1 MHAILLPIVSSPAS
15 LHALAIDHLSAAY
28 WGVSSSKAEKHLHLK
43 SSWTISIHLRHLS
56 QPQNLEMRPR
66 NDSKGMVVSR
76 IGVSYWHLGLGI
88 GPQPLRREM
97 LIWITHFQYIESY
110 AWLLENIFSCPEQ
123 LNRWP
128 CHSLTDSLTN
138 SQSDPSDLHCIALHI
153 KKIID
158 AQKLDQ
164 VSI

>member
-1 MHAILLPIVSSPAS
+1 MAIDLSNASTIANSMTNNSTKLALLDACYTLSNRSLPSPAS
-15 LHALAIDHLSAAY
+15 LHAMAIDRCLLSTAY

-66 NDSKGMVVSR
+66 NSSKGMVVSR

-110 AWLLENIFSCPEQ
+110 AWLLENIFRCPEQ
-123 LNRWP
+123 LNR
-128 CHSLTDSLTN
+128 
-138 SQSDPSDLHCIALHI
+138 
-153 KKIID
+153 
-158 AQKLDQ
+158 
-164 VSI
+164 

>member
-1 MHAILLPIVSSPAS
+1 MVLLT
-15 LHALAIDHLSAAY
+15 AY

-66 NDSKGMVVSR
+66 NYSKGMVVSR

>member
-15 LHALAIDHLSAAY
+15 LHAMAIDRCLLLTAY

-43 SSWTISIHLRHLS
+43 SSWKISIHLRHLS

-66 NDSKGMVVSR
+66 NYSKGMVVSR

-110 AWLLENIFSCPEQ
+110 AWLLENIFSTRKYTIQ
-123 LNRWP
+123 WITHNFIDLTGDRNR
-128 CHSLTDSLTN
+128 CYIRRN
-138 SQSDPSDLHCIALHI
+138 SRMQWHT
-153 KKIID
+153 
-158 AQKLDQ
+158 
-164 VSI
+164 